1 MASSSERSRSEKVVS
16 IEWSQVSA
24 LGVIAAAVAV
34 CIVLA
39 FGVVSLIRG
48 VWTWVAG
55 QEREAPKV
63 GATPEAI
70 LPGAVVTASDIFA
83 IRSNLAAVARQLEDL
98 ESKLR
103 LNPPKR

>member
-1 MASSSERSRSEKVVS
+1 VS

-34 CIVLA
+34 CIVLV
-39 FGVVSLIRG
+39 FGVVGLVRR

-55 QEREAPKV
+55 DRRLRETSKV
-63 GATPEAI
+63 STTPEAI
-70 LPGAVVTASDIFA
+70 LAGGVVTASDIFA
-83 IRSNLAAVARQLEDL
+83 IRSNLAAVSRQLEDL